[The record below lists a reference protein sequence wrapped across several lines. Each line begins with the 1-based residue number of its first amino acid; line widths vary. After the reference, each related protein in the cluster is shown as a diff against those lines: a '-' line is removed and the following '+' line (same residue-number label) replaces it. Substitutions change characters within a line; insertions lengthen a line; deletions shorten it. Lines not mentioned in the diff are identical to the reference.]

1 LLLIIFPVKRTGNY
15 TDKLVTEVKERTNNR
30 TDLYLTSD
38 EHSPYKTAIKKA
50 YTEKGKLPKE
60 LVYATVRKDR
70 EKGRVVNVTI
80 KLILGTMLLLNSYLT
95 RSTVSKSVNT
105 AFVER
110 HNGTDRHQNKRKQRK
125 TYCFSKNLD
134 MHESLSYFIAY
145 SYNFCWAVRTLRI
158 KKNSGSYKQRTP
170 AMAAG
175 LSDHIWST
183 AEWVKYPTKKN

>member
-1 LLLIIFPVKRTGNY
+1 MLLSIVPGKRTGNY

-110 HNGTDRHQNKRKQRK
+110 HNGTDRHQNKRKQR
-125 TYCFSKNLD
+125 
-134 MHESLSYFIAY
+134 